1 MSFGGQNSSSGVT
14 AHVHSNAVGEGGS
27 LSTSDTLI
35 ADTNLYTRIIVGAWF
50 GKTIK
55 N

>member
-1 MSFGGQNSSSGVT
+1 LGFSGGGGSTGVG

-35 ADTNLYTRIIVGAWF
+35 ADSNMFARIVIGA
-50 GKTIK
+50 
-55 N
+55 

>member
-1 MSFGGQNSSSGVT
+1 MPFSGGSSGQTGVS

-35 ADTNLYTRIIVGAWF
+35 ANSNLYARIVVGA
-50 GKTIK
+50 
-55 N
+55 